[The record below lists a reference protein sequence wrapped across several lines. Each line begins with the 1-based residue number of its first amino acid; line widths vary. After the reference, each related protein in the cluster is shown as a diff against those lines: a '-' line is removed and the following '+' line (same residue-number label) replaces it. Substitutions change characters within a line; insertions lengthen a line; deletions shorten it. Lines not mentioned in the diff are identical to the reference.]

1 MATTE
6 RTGTTVVL
14 FHHVLGLTPGVV
26 ALADRLRD
34 AGHTVHTPD
43 LYDGHTF
50 ATIPEGFEFS
60 KSLDIDALADSAVA
74 DLPSD
79 VVYAGIS
86 MGGMSAQR
94 FAQTRPGARGAVL
107 LETCIPITGEWAFG
121 PWPDGVPAQIHGMDD
136 DEFFAHEGDLDAAR
150 ELVASGADAELFLY
164 PGNAHLFEDSSLP
177 QYDSAATDL
186 LVERVLGF
194 LARI

>member
-14 FHHVLGLTPGVV
+14 FHHVLGLTPGVG

-60 KSLDIDALADSAVA
+60 KSLDIDALAEVAVA

-121 PWPDGVPAQIHGMDD
+121 AWPDGVPAQIHGMDD

-194 LARI
+194 LGRI